1 MSKGRI
7 LVVED
12 EPDIANMLKIYFTGQ
27 GYDIE
32 IASRGG
38 DATRMVQQQLPQL
51 MVLDINLPDIDGYTL
66 CKQMRTNTRTKHIP
80 IIFLTEKD
88 ERGDRIAGLELGAD
102 DYITKPF
109 DIEELRLRIANAIR
123 ASERMGLTDPRSGLP
138 SGRLIED
145 ALREVIRKPRWA
157 YFDMRIGEF
166 EPFRDKYGFVA
177 GDEVLRFTAM
187 LISEVVDAKGTPDD
201 FIGHAGN
208 DNFILISFSNNEFE
222 IQHEI
227 ENKFNEGVKAH
238 YSFIDREQGGVK
250 MEENGVERKVPL
262 MTIAVGVVTSEREFS
277 DIREITEAAAE
288 ERRKIFS
295 SGMINRGAVE
305 AALKAAQAAQ
315 NAQQPPAP
323 APATQAPAPTPT
335 PPAQSPT
342 PAAPAPNEPSRDN
355 AIDPSHTAPTIK
367 MAVVPREILK
377 GASEQNKTEG
387 DKPNGPG
394 PSTSSS

>member
-32 IASRGG
+32 VANRGG
-38 DATRMVQQQLPQL
+38 DASRMVQQQLPQL

-145 ALREVIRKPRWA
+145 ALREVIRKPKWA
-157 YFDMRIGEF
+157 YFDMRIAEF
-166 EPFRDKYGFVA
+166 ESFRDKYGFVA

-187 LISEVVDAKGTPDD
+187 LISEIVDSQGTPDD

-208 DNFILISFSNNEFE
+208 DNFILISYSDAVSGMKDA
-222 IQHEI
+222 I
-227 ENKFNEGVKAH
+227 EKKFNEGVKAH
-238 YSFIDREQGGVK
+238 YSFIDREQNGIK
-250 MEENGVERKVPL
+250 MDDQGMNILIPL
-262 MTIAVGVVTSEREFS
+262 MTIAVGMVTSDRDFS

-288 ERRKIFS
+288 ERRKLFTS
-295 SGMINRGAVE
+295 GNSGMINRGAVQT
-305 AALKAAQAAQ
+305 ALQQAQAA
-315 NAQQPPAP
+315 APPAP
-323 APATQAPAPTPT
+323 QGAPAPTGAPS
-335 PPAQSPT
+335 PA
-342 PAAPAPNEPSRDN
+342 PAAPEPAPAAPTPENKPAEP
-355 AIDPSHTAPTIK
+355 AKPAVDPSHSAET
-367 MAVVPREILK
+367 VRFFLK
-377 GASEQNKTEG
+377 GFGKDSSTNDPNKNSGT
-387 DKPNGPG
+387 K
-394 PSTSSS
+394 